1 MSNPTFTLFT
11 FALSPLLFHYK
22 KIKQNH
28 AFIHLNSTTLFVSV
42 LVLASNG
49 GFNTASV
56 APTKS
61 HETDSIITDF
71 PRLQSLVYQC
81 TLQDMN

>member
-28 AFIHLNSTTLFVSV
+28 AFIHLNSTTTTTTTLFVSV

-56 APTKS
+56 APTKF
-61 HETDSIITDF
+61 HETGSIIT
-71 PRLQSLVYQC
+71 
-81 TLQDMN
+81 